1 MNGKIVRTSTKPIAE
16 RLMNEYERTNI
27 SMSNERNY
35 DLLIYK
41 GYYVNEIYISMA
53 FWSGYLYKYIFFIA
67 ETHVL
72 LYAYKY
78 FLKM

>member
-16 RLMNEYERTNI
+16 RLMNEYERANI
-27 SMSNERNY
+27 SMSNKRNH

-41 GYYVNEIYISMA
+41 GYYMNEIYI
-53 FWSGYLYKYIFFIA
+53 FLWPFGLDILINNYFIA

-72 LYAYKY
+72 LCAYKY
-78 FLKM
+78 FLEI